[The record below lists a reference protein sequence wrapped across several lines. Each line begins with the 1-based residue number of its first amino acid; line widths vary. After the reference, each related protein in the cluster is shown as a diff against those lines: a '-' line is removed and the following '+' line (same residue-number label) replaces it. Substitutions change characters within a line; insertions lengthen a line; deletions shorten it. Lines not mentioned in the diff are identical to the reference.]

1 MFALC
6 QEDKFK
12 ANSKFC
18 VMKAIKWHDVERLNT
33 SCDTDGRRMY
43 DKQHAQIVHLM
54 LDPLAV
60 VEPHST
66 PVDVV
71 FYVLEGEGTIV
82 VGDEKIHVDRDAM
95 VESPANIPHAL
106 YNESKDK
113 VFRVLV
119 IKLPNPKS
127 IKDKDAK

>member
-1 MFALC
+1 MEA
-6 QEDKFK
+6 
-12 ANSKFC
+12 
-18 VMKAIKWHDVERLNT
+18 MKWYDMPKLNT
-33 SCDTDGRRMY
+33 SCGIDGRRMY

-71 FYVLEGEGTIV
+71 FYVLEGEGTIE
-82 VGDEKIHVDRDAM
+82 VGDEKIRVERDAM

-127 IKDKDAK
+127 IKDKDVK